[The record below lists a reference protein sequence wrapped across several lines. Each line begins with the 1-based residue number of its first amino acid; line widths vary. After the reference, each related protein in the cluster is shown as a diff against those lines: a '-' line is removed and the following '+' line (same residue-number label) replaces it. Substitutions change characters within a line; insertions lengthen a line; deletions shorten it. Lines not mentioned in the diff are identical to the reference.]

1 MEARPPVLIDAAVRL
16 LTPPQCR
23 EHVLGDLWE
32 RYASPGRYLAD
43 ALTTLPFLLVS
54 QARRNI
60 SQPVLAM
67 QALILFASFGGL
79 RLVEFTPSRFL
90 AVVLP
95 MLVTLAVLV
104 LRDVYSAAPGKPIR
118 RAVLDMLTAA
128 LCVGVLELVLHAVN
142 PDLVF
147 SLSLQRPARGGMV
160 VGFPILFLLRMG
172 QRRELKPHASQYD
185 VDELWAIT
193 DQDLVREVEG
203 FDRRVRQRNLI
214 ELAWGSVALAGFL
227 GLFWFSVSPVHRL
240 GLALCM
246 AGTLFILGFAAR
258 HAAKTA
264 PVRESFTSLLRFH
277 REQLEQQRDS
287 LRGLWWVYP
296 LPLLPGGAVL
306 VLGLALSGD
315 SAGFAPALSACAL
328 AVVAAI
334 LTGITNHRVA
344 MRLQEKLERL
354 LMADEVL
361 TARPRKRAARK

>member
-16 LTPPQCR
+16 LIPAQCR

-60 SQPVLAM
+60 SMPVFQM
-67 QALILFASFGGL
+67 QALILFAAFGGL
-79 RLVEFTPSRFL
+79 SLVEFTTTRFL
-90 AVVLP
+90 GVALA
-95 MLVTLAVLV
+95 MLVALAALA
-104 LRDVYSAAPGKPIR
+104 LRDVYSATPGKAIR
-118 RAVLDMLTAA
+118 RALLDVLVAG
-128 LCVGVLELVLHAVN
+128 LCVGLLELALNALN

-147 SLSLQRPARGGMV
+147 SLELRRPARGGMV
-160 VGFPILFLLRMG
+160 VAFPILFLLRMG
-172 QRRELKPHASQYD
+172 QRRELKPHAPHYD
-185 VDELWAIT
+185 ADELWAIT
-193 DQDLVREVEG
+193 DQDLVREVSG
-203 FDRRVRQRNLI
+203 FERQVRQRNLI
-214 ELAWGSVALAGFL
+214 ELAWGSVALAAFL
-227 GLFWFSVSPVHRL
+227 GLFWFSVSSVHRL

-258 HAAKTA
+258 HAAKSA

-287 LRGLWWVYP
+287 LRGLWWIYP

-306 VLGLALSGD
+306 TLGLALSGD
-315 SAGFAPALSACAL
+315 RARFAPALSVCAL
-328 AVVAAI
+328 AVAAAI

-344 MRLQEKLERL
+344 RRLQDRLETL

-361 TARPRKRAARK
+361 TARPRKRTARR